1 MLKKKWTDKRLTT
14 LQDKDLERL
23 DKYSKWLISNKD
35 KKGTPEFETVA
46 RAYKGLRQEEQ
57 NPFFQRGEFRRGG
70 SEEAEKAKEKDEQMF
85 DRTTGIKNAK
95 LRASLSAAEKDS
107 EKVKILKKFGL
118 SEDDFTQDNRGQ
130 FALTP
135 SGAKQFG
142 VETDKNVII
151 DESGFSRYDFA
162 DLAGIVPEVAG
173 AVVGGLKGAAT
184 GAAAGS
190 AVPIIGTGIGAL
202 VGGALGA
209 GAGAA
214 TASVAEEAGEAILG
228 VNDQTAGE
236 VAKDAGREALWAAGG
251 ELVFGTPFLLFSK
264 LAPKSTIP
272 KQGGQ
277 LFDDAG
283 LATERGFQLTKKT
296 LGLSPILARTES
308 LAESVTGFSARMT
321 NNHKAMVKNHGDW
334 IAKLQALR
342 ASSGDKSAGELL
354 RDVIQSPTGPNAEII
369 RAEREA
375 LKSILKSV
383 KDSADTISNGL
394 NKNSKINQD
403 ALKNIN
409 QAFKVFEEASEVK
422 FSQVNAILDDITG
435 TTKFVPTQS
444 MREVGDRL
452 LSKYPEGA
460 QNVGEAAIE
469 RVVATKLNEQL
480 QNLGAE
486 TSFKELYTLRK
497 TVNDLLHGNVNV
509 AEGAADNVIRDIIA
523 NSKIIRNSAT
533 LTKGYQDLLENID
546 SLLTTT
552 NLQGL
557 VRSTKLPKGFDK
569 QALTNASNSLD
580 EARNFYAQGMKDFQD
595 VQTATGLKDLIDN
608 ARAGNEVPS
617 NVKGFVLNL
626 IENNKP
632 TKLKSLKKAIGD
644 DATYNN
650 LKKRIGEEWTR
661 NALTK
666 TGFGS
671 TIANK
676 FKPNEFIDQVNKL
689 GSTGEELFGTAGYKQ
704 LKQYASKFQDL
715 KVSKVDEQLLATALA
730 NGLEESGDIVSAVR
744 RALEVS
750 KTYSDDFSGKTF
762 RKILRDQAT
771 PEETANLITAQGT
784 TLDEI
789 GQIMNYY
796 KGNDEALSAIR
807 TKFLEDMT
815 DDIGVTISAK
825 DMGQWGDRILKAD
838 LSGIAKTPGK
848 LKLIFGDEEAKSMVE
863 FGRVLKLMSKDT
875 ASGDLVAGNIVT
887 NFLSN
892 IPKIARI
899 FVIGQ
904 IMSSKRAHDDL
915 NRAWRQSRGLPV
927 DDRPAFLANA
937 WNTVLRGLRQTAV
950 QQTQSGLD
958 ETKSQVKAVIKNT
971 PELQQLGNQLSNLQ
985 QNISQPSPASG
996 LAQINVGQPGTRA
1009 SNINPILVTNPTTR
1023 ATFGS
1028 R

>member
-644 DATYNN
+644 DAIYNN

-996 LAQINVGQPGTRA
+996 LAQINVGQRGTRA

>member
-1 MLKKKWTDKRLTT
+1 MSQAELG
-14 LQDKDLERL
+14 
-23 DKYSKWLISNKD
+23 KYADWIVANKD

-46 RAYKGLRQEEQ
+46 DAYKALRDKPSGLDVPEYYK
-57 NPFFQRGEFRRGG
+57 RGTGIKTDKKQTE
-70 SEEAEKAKEKDEQMF
+70 AKEKDEQMF

-95 LRASLSAAEKDS
+95 LRASLSVAEKDS
-107 EKVKILKKFGL
+107 EKIKILKKFGL
-118 SEDDFTQDNRGQ
+118 SDNDFTQDNRGQ

-151 DESGFSRYDFA
+151 DESGLSRYDFA
-162 DLAGIVPEVAG
+162 DLAGIVPEVGG
-173 AVVGGLKGAAT
+173 AIAGGLKGAAT
-184 GAAAGS
+184 GAAVGS

-202 VGGALGA
+202 FGGALGA

-214 TASVAEEAGEAILG
+214 TASVAEEAGEAIVG

-251 ELVFGTPFLLFSK
+251 ELAFGTPFLLFSK
-264 LAPKSTIP
+264 LAPKSSIP
-272 KQGGQ
+272 QQGGQ

-394 NKNSKINQD
+394 NKNSQINQD

-422 FSQVNAILDDITG
+422 FGQVNAILDDITG
-435 TTKFVPTQS
+435 TTNFVPTQS
-444 MREVGDRL
+444 LKEVGDGL
-452 LSKYPEGA
+452 MLNYPTGA
-460 QNVGEAAIE
+460 LNVGEAAIE
-469 RVVATKLNEQL
+469 RRVALQLQEQL
-480 QNLGAE
+480 QNLGGK

-509 AEGAADNVIRDIIA
+509 AEGAADDVIRNIVA
-523 NSKIIRNSAT
+523 NSKIIRNSQT
-533 LTKGYQDLLENID
+533 LTTGYKYLLNNLD
-546 SLLTTT
+546 DLLTTK
-552 NLQGL
+552 NLDSL
-557 VRSTKLPKGFDK
+557 VQSTKLPKGFDK
-569 QALTNASNSLD
+569 KALKSASNSLD
-580 EARNFYAQGMKDFQD
+580 EARSFYAQGMKDFQE
-595 VQTATGLKDLIDN
+595 VQRATGYKDLIDN
-608 ARAGNEVPS
+608 ARVDGSIPNI
-617 NVKGFVLNL
+617 KGFVLNL

-632 TKLKSLKKAIGD
+632 TKLNSLKKAIGND
-644 DATYNN
+644 KTYNN

-676 FKPNEFIDQVNKL
+676 FRPNEFIDQVNKL
-689 GSTGEELFGTAGYKQ
+689 GSTGEELFGTAGYKK

-715 KVSKVDEQLLATALA
+715 KVSKIDEQLLATALA

-744 RALEVS
+744 RALDVS

-762 RKILRDQAT
+762 RRILRDQAT

-796 KGNDEALSAIR
+796 KGNNEALSAIR

-927 DDRPAFLANA
+927 DERPKFLSNA

-950 QQTQSGLD
+950 QQTQSGVD
-958 ETKSQVKAVIKNT
+958 EAKSQVKAVIKNT
-971 PELQQLGNQLSNLQ
+971 PQVQQLGNQLSNLQ
-985 QNISQPSPASG
+985 QNISQPNPAFG
-996 LAQINVGQPGTRA
+996 LGQVNVAQPQPRLA
-1009 SNINPILVTNPTTR
+1009 TNPSII
-1023 ATFGS
+1023 GS
-1028 R
+1028 NPNTQLIAQRLNQGKI

>member
-1 MLKKKWTDKRLTT
+1 MS
-14 LQDKDLERL
+14 QAELE
-23 DKYSKWLISNKD
+23 KYADWIVANKD
-35 KKGTPEFETVA
+35 KKGTPEFERVA
-46 RAYKGLRQEEQ
+46 EAYKALRDRPDYSVPEY
-57 NPFFQRGEFRRGG
+57 FKRGKGIRPEDTRT
-70 SEEAEKAKEKDEQMF
+70 EKEEKDEQMF

-95 LRASLSAAEKDS
+95 LRASLSVAEKDS
-107 EKVKILKKFGL
+107 EKVKVLKKFGL
-118 SEDDFTQDNRGQ
+118 SDDDFTQDNRGQ

-142 VETDKNVII
+142 LETDKNVII
-151 DESGFSRYDFA
+151 DESGLTRYDFA

-173 AVVGGLKGAAT
+173 AVVGGLKGAAK
-184 GAAAGS
+184 GAAIGT
-190 AVPIIGTGIGAL
+190 AVPIIGTGVGAL
-202 VGGALGA
+202 FGGALGA

-214 TASVAEEAGEAILG
+214 TASVAEEAGEAIAG

-251 ELVFGTPFLLFSK
+251 ELVFGTPFLLFGK

-272 KQGGQ
+272 QQGGQ

-342 ASSGDKSAGELL
+342 ASSGDKSAGQLL

-394 NKNSKINQD
+394 NKNSQINQT

-422 FSQVNAILDDITG
+422 FTQINALLDDITG
-435 TTKFVPTQS
+435 TTNFVPTQS
-444 MREVGDRL
+444 LREIGDEL
-452 LSKYPEGA
+452 VTKYPTGA
-460 QNVGEAAIE
+460 VAGETGIKKQ
-469 RVVATKLNEQL
+469 VALRL
-480 QNLGAE
+480 QNTLNDLGDK

-497 TVNDLLHGNVNV
+497 SVNDLLYGNTN
-509 AEGAADNVIRDIIA
+509 AAQDSLDPVIRSLIA
-523 NSKIIRNSAT
+523 DAKIIKDSDT
-533 LTKGYQDLLENID
+533 LTMGYKNLLTKLDELLE
-546 SLLTTT
+546 TT
-552 NLQGL
+552 NLQAL
-557 VRSTKLPKGFDK
+557 VNSTKLPKGFDVK
-569 QALTNASNSLD
+569 ALTSASNSLG
-580 EARNFYAQGMKDFQD
+580 EARKFYSEGMRNFQR
-595 VQTATGLKDLIDN
+595 VQTATGYKDLIDN
-608 ARAGNEVPS
+608 ARVGGEDIPNI
-617 NVKGFVLNL
+617 KGFVLNL
-626 IENNKP
+626 VNNNNPKD
-632 TKLKSLKKAIGD
+632 LLSLKKAIKND
-644 DATYNN
+644 KTYNN

-689 GSTGEELFGTAGYKQ
+689 GSTGDELFGTAGYKK
-704 LKQYASKFQDL
+704 LKEYASKFQDL
-715 KVSKVDEQLLATALA
+715 KVSRVDEQLLATALA

-744 RALEVS
+744 RALAVS

-762 RKILRDQAT
+762 RRILRDQAT

-796 KGNDEALSAIR
+796 KGDNEALSAIR

-915 NRAWRQSRGLPV
+915 NRAWRQSRNLPV
-927 DDRPAFLANA
+927 DERPKFLANT

-950 QQTQSGLD
+950 QQTQSGVD
-958 ETKSQVKAVIKNT
+958 EAKSQAKAIIKNT
-971 PELQQLGNQLSNLQ
+971 PQLQQLGNQLSNLQ
-985 QNISQPSPASG
+985 QNISQPNPASG
-996 LAQINVGQPGTRA
+996 LGQINVGQPALRSSSIIVPDPRTQA
-1009 SNINPILVTNPTTR
+1009 LVS
-1023 ATFGS
+1023 AGKI
-1028 R
+1028 

>member
-1 MLKKKWTDKRLTT
+1 MS
-14 LQDKDLERL
+14 QAELE
-23 DKYSKWLISNKD
+23 KYADWIIANKD

-46 RAYKGLRQEEQ
+46 EAYKALRDKPSGLDVPEYYK
-57 NPFFQRGEFRRGG
+57 RGTGIKTDKSQIE
-70 SEEAEKAKEKDEQMF
+70 AKEKDEQMF

-95 LRASLSAAEKDS
+95 LRASLSVAEKDS
-107 EKVKILKKFGL
+107 EKIKVLKKFGL
-118 SEDDFTQDNRGQ
+118 SDDDFTQDNRGQ

-142 VETDKNVII
+142 LETDKNVII
-151 DESGFSRYDFA
+151 DESGLTRYDFA

-173 AVVGGLKGAAT
+173 AVVGGLKGAAK
-184 GAAAGS
+184 GAAIGT
-190 AVPIIGTGIGAL
+190 AVPIIGTGVGAL
-202 VGGALGA
+202 FGGALGA

-214 TASVAEEAGEAILG
+214 TASVAEEAGEAIAG

-251 ELVFGTPFLLFSK
+251 ELVFGTPFLLFGK

-272 KQGGQ
+272 QQGGQ

-342 ASSGDKSAGELL
+342 ASSGDKSAGQLL

-394 NKNSKINQD
+394 NKNSQINQD

-422 FSQVNAILDDITG
+422 FSQINAILDDVTG

-444 MREVGDRL
+444 MREIGDRL

-460 QNVGEAAIE
+460 QDVGEAAIE
-469 RVVATKLNEQL
+469 RVVAVKLNEQL

-497 TVNDLLHGNVNV
+497 TINDLLHGNVNV
-509 AEGAADNVIRDIIA
+509 AEGAADTVIRDIIA
-523 NSKIIRNSAT
+523 NSKIIRNSAL

-546 SLLTTT
+546 GLLTTT

-557 VRSTKLPKGFDK
+557 VGSAKLPKGFDVK
-569 QALTNASNSLD
+569 ALTSASNSLE
-580 EARNFYAQGMKDFQD
+580 EAREFYSKGMKDFQR
-595 VQTATGLKDLIDN
+595 VQTATGYKDLIDN
-608 ARAGNEVPS
+608 ARVGGEDIPNI
-617 NVKGFVLNL
+617 KGFVLNL
-626 IENNKP
+626 VNNNNPKD
-632 TKLKSLKKAIGD
+632 LLSLKKAINND
-644 DATYNN
+644 KTYNN

-689 GSTGEELFGTAGYKQ
+689 GSTGDELFGTAGYKK
-704 LKQYASKFQDL
+704 LKEYASKFQDL
-715 KVSKVDEQLLATALA
+715 KVSRVDEQLLATALA

-744 RALEVS
+744 RALAVS

-762 RKILRDQAT
+762 RRILRDQAT

-915 NRAWRQSRGLPV
+915 NRAWRQSRNLPV
-927 DDRPAFLANA
+927 DERPKFLANA

-950 QQTQSGLD
+950 QQTQSGVD
-958 ETKSQVKAVIKNT
+958 EAKSQAKAIIKNT
-971 PELQQLGNQLSNLQ
+971 PQLQQLGNQLSNLQ
-985 QNISQPSPASG
+985 QNISQPNPASG
-996 LAQINVGQPGTRA
+996 LGQVNVGQPSLR
-1009 SNINPILVTNPTTR
+1009 SNPIVNPNPRTQALVS
-1023 ATFGS
+1023 AGKI
-1028 R
+1028 